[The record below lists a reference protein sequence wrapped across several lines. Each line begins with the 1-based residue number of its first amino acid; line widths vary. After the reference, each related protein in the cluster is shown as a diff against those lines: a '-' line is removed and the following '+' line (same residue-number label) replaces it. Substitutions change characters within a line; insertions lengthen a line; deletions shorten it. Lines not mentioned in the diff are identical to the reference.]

1 MIMGEFH
8 VSKIKKYNHMKL
20 IKGDFFERNKGAAF
34 TKQKLEKQGYKTML
48 NEEVPYSA
56 MLLDLIKPYMAAT
69 PHPDELEEM
78 LGLGIVG
85 WNMAISKGTGFPGF
99 QQLFDATLSS
109 MEINKKD
116 KAIIKNIMAAKQEKY
131 AQHMNFIE
139 NYELNEDENGVMHVS
154 VISKPF
160 SDLMNDNVMEDEDL
174 EELQYEEGFVN
185 RNALLVKPKPAFWN
199 WFKQNDNDF
208 EAPQLPPEHTIYLI
222 GEKDSDKE
230 TADWLKKNFDK
241 IFINEL
247 EGWITDEH
255 YWPKKRNYKMFTD
268 FFEVEYHSM
277 VMDLE
282 KEPVIKD

>member
-1 MIMGEFH
+1 
-8 VSKIKKYNHMKL
+8 MKL
-20 IKGDFFERNKGAAF
+20 IKGNFSEKNKGAML
-34 TKQKLEKQGYKTML
+34 TQQKLEQQGHKTML

-56 MLLDLIKPYMAAT
+56 MLLDLLKPFMAET
-69 PHPDELEEM
+69 PHPDELEQI

-85 WNMAISKGTGFPGF
+85 WNMAVSKATGFPDF
-99 QQLFDATLSS
+99 EQMFDTTLNSIEVS
-109 MEINKKD
+109 KNDTTIVKD
-116 KAIIKNIMAAKQEKY
+116 IMAAKQMKY
-131 AQHMNFIE
+131 PEHMNFIE
-139 NYELNEDENGVMHVS
+139 NYELIEDANGMMHVS

-160 SDLMNDNVMEDEDL
+160 SHLMSNLEMEDEEL

-185 RNALLVKPKPAFWN
+185 RDALLVKPKPAFWN
-199 WFKQNDNDF
+199 WFKLNDNDF
-208 EAPQLPPEHTIYLI
+208 EAPQFPMENTIYLI

-230 TADWLKKNFDK
+230 TTNWLKKNFDK

-247 EGWITDEH
+247 EYWITDED

-268 FFEVEYHSM
+268 FFQLEYHSM